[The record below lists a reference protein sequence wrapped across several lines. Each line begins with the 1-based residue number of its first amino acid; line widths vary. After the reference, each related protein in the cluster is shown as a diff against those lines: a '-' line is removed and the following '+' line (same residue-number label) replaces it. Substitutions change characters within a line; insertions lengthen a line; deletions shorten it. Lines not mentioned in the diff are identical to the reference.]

1 MIFGRRQTTP
11 VEVAIPL
18 AVGTALSPLLE
29 LHQALATPS
38 ASNVDESIDIVDS
51 RFAADFALYHARALA
66 ALEALSAT
74 DPLLRVS
81 DYATQLSI
89 SEDGHARAAVERAC
103 IDAPTEVR
111 LRLLAEFFGCGPIE
125 SLLDGDC
132 TEIIINGRDAIWFE
146 SDGML
151 SRHDDIF
158 HSALSYRN
166 FISRMSREASI
177 VASLDCPF
185 ADGRWR
191 DMRVHLIIP
200 PASGDEAVITLRRH
214 PKNPWTLSRLA
225 SRGWATSE
233 QLNALLALV
242 HEKKNFVVI
251 GGTGSGKTSVL
262 NACLSEIVDGER
274 AVIIEDTSELNKPN
288 TVSTK
293 LLARR
298 DPQGHLREIDQSELL
313 KQALRMRP
321 DRIVMGEIRG
331 GEAKD
336 LLMAFATG
344 HQGCMG
350 TLHAENARQALIRL
364 EMLIQ
369 IGAPQWNVHA
379 VRSLIFLSLQAV
391 VVVGKTKTGER
402 KLEGIYRI
410 ASLEDVGFLI
420 EKIA

>member
-1 MIFGRRQTTP
+1 MMIFNQRTSSA
-11 VEVAIPL
+11 E
-18 AVGTALSPLLE
+18 
-29 LHQALATPS
+29 
-38 ASNVDESIDIVDS
+38 ASNDHKIADT
-51 RFAADFALYHARALA
+51 FAAEFAYYHERALA
-66 ALEALSAT
+66 ALEALSAS

-81 DYATQLSI
+81 DYATRLSAT
-89 SEDGHARAAVERAC
+89 EDGHARAAVERAC
-103 IDAPTEVR
+103 TDASVEVR
-111 LRLLAEFFGCGPIE
+111 LRVIAEFFGCGPLDP
-125 SLLDGDC
+125 LLASDC
-132 TEIIINGRDAIWFE
+132 TEIIVNGRDAIWFE
-146 SDGML
+146 RDGLL
-151 SRHDDIF
+151 SRHDDLF

-166 FISRMSREASI
+166 FISRMSREASLN
-177 VASLDCPF
+177 ASLDCPF
-185 ADGRWR
+185 ADGRWC

-225 SRGWATSE
+225 TRGWATQDQFE
-233 QLNALLALV
+233 ALKTLV

-262 NACLSEIVDGER
+262 NACLSEIGEAER

-288 TVSTK
+288 TVSSK

-344 HQGCMG
+344 HQGCLG
-350 TLHAENARQALIRL
+350 TLHAENARQALLRL

-369 IGAPQWNVHA
+369 IGAPQWNVQA

-391 VVVGKTKTGER
+391 VVVGRTKSGER

-410 ASLEDVGFLI
+410 ASLEDIGFLI
-420 EKIA
+420 ERMA

>member
-1 MIFGRRQTTP
+1 MMIESSSFARSFDP
-11 VEVAIPL
+11 AEFDIFL
-18 AVGTALSPLLE
+18 ARSLTAL
-29 LHQALATPS
+29 
-38 ASNVDESIDIVDS
+38 ES
-51 RFAADFALYHARALA
+51 
-66 ALEALSAT
+66 LSAT
-74 DPLLRVS
+74 DPLLHIS
-81 DYATQLSI
+81 DYATQLAST
-89 SEDGHARAAVERAC
+89 EEGHARHTVEKAC
-103 IDAPTEVR
+103 AGASDSVR
-111 LRLLAEFFGCGPIE
+111 GRVMAEFFGCGPLE
-125 SLLDGDC
+125 PLLKSDC
-132 TEIIINGRDAIWFE
+132 TEIIVNGRDAIWYE
-146 SDGML
+146 REGTL
-151 SRHDDIF
+151 HRHDDIF

-166 FISRMSREASI
+166 FVSRMSREASMI
-177 VASLDCPF
+177 ASLDCPF

-214 PKNPWTLSRLA
+214 PKNPWTLTRLA
-225 SRGWATSE
+225 EREWASVDALA
-233 QLNALLALV
+233 QLRKLV
-242 HEKKNFVVI
+242 AEKKNFLVI

-262 NACLSEIVDGER
+262 NACLSEIPDGER
-274 AVIIEDTSELNKPN
+274 AVIIEDTGELNKPN
-288 TVSTK
+288 TVSSK

-350 TLHAENARQALIRL
+350 TLHAESARQALIRL

-379 VRSLIFLSLQAV
+379 VRSLIFLSVQAV
-391 VVVGKTKTGER
+391 VVVGRTPGGGR
-402 KLEGIYRI
+402 RLEGIYRI
-410 ASLEDVGFLI
+410 ASLEEVGFLI
-420 EKIA
+420 ERIT

>member
-1 MIFGRRQTTP
+1 MIDLFARRQPLPASTTSS
-11 VEVAIPL
+11 L
-18 AVGTALSPLLE
+18 QMSLTAERGEEPALE
-29 LHQALATPS
+29 ANGEGS
-38 ASNVDESIDIVDS
+38 GE
-51 RFAADFALYHARALA
+51 FARYHALALA
-66 ALEALSAT
+66 ALESLSAT
-74 DPLLRVS
+74 DPLHHVS
-81 DYATQLSI
+81 DFATRLAS
-89 SEDGHARAAVERAC
+89 SEDGLARNAVERAC
-103 IDAPTEVR
+103 AGAPSLMRER
-111 LRLLAEFFGCGPIE
+111 IMAEFFGNGPLE
-125 SLLDGDC
+125 ALLASDC
-132 TEIIINGRDAIWFE
+132 TEIIVNGRESIWFE
-146 SDGML
+146 KDGVL
-151 SRHDDIF
+151 KRHDDVF
-158 HSALSYRN
+158 HSPLSYRN
-166 FISRMSREASI
+166 FISRMSRDASI

-214 PKNPWTLSRLA
+214 PRNPWTLGRLA
-225 SRGWATSE
+225 ERSWASRE
-233 QLNALLALV
+233 QLETLLTMV
-242 HEKKNFVVI
+242 REKKNFLVI

-262 NACLSEIVDGER
+262 NACLHEIPLDER
-274 AVIIEDTSELNKPN
+274 AILIEDTSELNRPN
-288 TVSTK
+288 AVSSK

-298 DPQGHLREIDQSELL
+298 DPQGHLKEIDQSELL

-344 HQGCMG
+344 HRGCMG
-350 TLHAENARQALIRL
+350 TLHADTARQALLRL

-369 IGAPQWNVHA
+369 IGAPQWNVQA

-391 VVVGKTKTGER
+391 VVVGRTSSGAR

-420 EKIA
+420 EKMA